1 MLALEPI
8 VRGRERWIMRRR
20 AMKRTQNH
28 LLAKSVVSGF
38 AKKCGKWICKKCGEC
53 ICKKCGK
60 WICKKCGDLQ
70 KKV

>member
-20 AMKRTQNH
+20 AMKRTQNR

-38 AKKCGKWICKKCGEC
+38 AKKCGKWICQKVWEV
-53 ICKKCGK
+53 
-60 WICKKCGDLQ
+60 DLQ
-70 KKV
+70 KVWRVDL

>member
-20 AMKRTQNH
+20 AMKRTQNR

-38 AKKCGKWICKKCGEC
+38 AKKIHLGIW
-53 ICKKCGK
+53 
-60 WICKKCGDLQ
+60 LSS
-70 KKV
+70 VM